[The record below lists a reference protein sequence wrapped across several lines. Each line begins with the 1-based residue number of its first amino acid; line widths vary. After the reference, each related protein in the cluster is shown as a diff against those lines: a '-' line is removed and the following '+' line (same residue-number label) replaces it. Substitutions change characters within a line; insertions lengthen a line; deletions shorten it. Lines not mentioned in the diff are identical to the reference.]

1 MRTLQDPSRLSRAA
15 DLLPRLLAGSGRA
28 AIGTIDWESVLD
40 LALRHGI
47 AALLQRRLITA
58 DIEVPDAVVARLA
71 DERRTTALVNLRHY
85 GEFRRIV
92 HAFRPHAIPVIALKG
107 LHLAELV
114 YQDISL
120 RPMSDVDILV
130 PRDRVADAVA
140 ALRRMGYGFDV
151 ELSGA
156 VEAMLDAK
164 CNVGLWHREHRI
176 WLEVHWALNEP
187 PSRTAEAVAEIWRDA
202 VEGSIGDAP
211 VRVMPDEHLLLHVC
225 AHLAC
230 NHGFAFSLR
239 ALCDIAEIV
248 NRRPE
253 LDWDLVHARSRAYG
267 CSRGVA
273 AALRLA
279 SEHLAAAIPRSALAA
294 AGSLAL
300 DPHHLAEAMDHLV
313 SCVDIPPAIR
323 TAPNLIAAT
332 SQKPSRKS
340 VGLLL
345 RRIFP
350 GRTELALLYGIPEA
364 SRRLPLYYFV
374 RLRDLLRRYA
384 AGAWAL
390 LFSDPALAAAA
401 RRHARLLEW
410 VDEPRSG
417 GLDAQSTSSTR
428 LKT

>member
-1 MRTLQDPSRLSRAA
+1 MRTVQNPSSHGRAA
-15 DLLPRLLAGSGRA
+15 AVLPRLLAGRDRA
-28 AIGTIDWESVLD
+28 AIGAIDWEPVLD
-40 LALRHGI
+40 LALHHGV
-47 AALLQRRLITA
+47 AALLQRRLIA
-58 DIEVPDAVVARLA
+58 AAIEVPDAIAARLA
-71 DERRTTALVNLRHY
+71 DERHATALVNLRHY

-92 HAFRPHAIPVIALKG
+92 HAFGPHAIPVIALKG

-114 YQDISL
+114 YRDISL

-130 PRDRVADAVA
+130 PRDRVAEAVA
-140 ALRRMGYGFDV
+140 VLRGLGYGFDV

-164 CNVGLWHREHRI
+164 CNVGLLHRGHGI
-176 WLEVHWALNEP
+176 WLEVHWALIEP
-187 PSRTAEAVAEIWRDA
+187 PSRSAEAVADIWRKA
-202 VEGSIGDAP
+202 AEGSIGDAR

-248 NRRPE
+248 NRRPQ

-279 SEHLAAAIPRSALAA
+279 SEHLGAEIPRPALAA

-300 DPHHLAEAMDHLV
+300 DPHHVGEAMDHLV

-332 SQKPSRKS
+332 SHEPSES

-350 GRTELALLYGIPEA
+350 GRAELALLYGIPEA
-364 SRRLPLYYFV
+364 SRRLPLYYIV

-410 VDEPRSG
+410 IDEPGPG
-417 GLDAQSTSSTR
+417 GLDAQSISSTR
-428 LKT
+428 SKT